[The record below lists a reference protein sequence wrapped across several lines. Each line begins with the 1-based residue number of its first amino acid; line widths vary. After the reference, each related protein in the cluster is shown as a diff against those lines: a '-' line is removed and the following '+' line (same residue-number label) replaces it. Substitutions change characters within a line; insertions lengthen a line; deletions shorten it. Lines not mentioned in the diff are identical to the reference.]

1 MPMNSFRFDQP
12 AMSKTQPETIEPPEM
27 MTVQEVARYLRL
39 KERKIYD
46 LLAHKSIPCT
56 RVTGKW
62 LFPKEQIDL
71 WLRQHSE
78 LTLEPGKSTRLVPQ
92 VALGSHD
99 PLLEWSIGEI
109 GFPFALQMNGSAEGL
124 TRFARREGVLCGI
137 HLVDPDGR
145 EYNVEAVRR
154 SLQQEEVVLVHWAWR
169 QQGLVLAAGN
179 PLGIRDLADLAR
191 TRARVCERQEGA
203 GSRALFHHLLK
214 QREISI
220 ETLNRLPA
228 PARSHVDVGL
238 AVCSGAAD
246 AGIAVASIARQM
258 RLDFLPLARERF
270 DLVIRRFDYFEP
282 GFQELLGFTRSLAFR
297 EKAVALGGYDV
308 EACGAVLYNSP

>member
-1 MPMNSFRFDQP
+1 MP
-12 AMSKTQPETIEPPEM
+12 KTQPETMETPEM

-78 LTLEPGKSTRLVPQ
+78 LTLEPAKSTRPVPQ

-124 TRFARREGVLCGI
+124 ARFAKREGVLCGM
-137 HLVDPDGR
+137 HLLDPESG
-145 EYNVEAVRR
+145 EYNIDAVRR
-154 SLQQEEVVLVHWAWR
+154 SLRQEEVVLVHWAWR

-191 TRARVCERQEGA
+191 TRARICERQEGA
-203 GSRALFHHLLK
+203 GSRALFRHLLR
-214 QREISI
+214 QRGLAV
-220 ETLNRLPA
+220 ETLNLLPA

-282 GFQELLGFTRSLAFR
+282 GFQELLSFTRSSAFC
-297 EKAVALGGYDV
+297 EKAVALGGYGI
-308 EACGAVLYNSP
+308 EACGTVLYNSP